1 MANAVFSPR
10 DFKAFVIEE
19 ATTGNGFAS
28 GYTNPNAPAITANL
42 HQLDV
47 DSVAFPS
54 LSPNQVTAIRSRGGR
69 VLHKSDFFQDNE
81 MRALEVSL
89 AGTFHKDVATTMLM
103 QSVTGTD
110 LGNAVAD
117 VVLGASPTGVTGK
130 YGVSESNKTF
140 SLVLAS
146 PDAVDGHNIIML
158 GCLCTSF
165 SINAEAGTDGGLY
178 KFEATISSGKNPV
191 TDNSQAPATAS
202 SGSVFGT
209 GLISLI
215 SATSANIYVGA
226 VQAPVISSFGVTIES
241 PAVYTGFS
249 DTGFHSFSRGSEFTV
264 TANATVKYDSVTRG
278 LYNSLN
284 TQTSAT
290 EGNFF
295 AIPNGTNNGDCGITM
310 PDGILTDVA
319 FNEGDAMMLDVSMQG
334 VSDGSSNIIEF
345 DQTTS

>member
-19 ATTGNGFAS
+19 TTTGNGFAS

-69 VLHKSDFFQDNE
+69 VLNKNDFFQDNE

-89 AGTFHKDVATTMLM
+89 SGTFHKDVATTMLM

-117 VVLGASPTGVTGK
+117 VVLGATPTGVTGK
-130 YGVSESNKTF
+130 YGESEANKTF

-146 PDAVDGHNIIML
+146 PDTTDGHNIIML

-191 TDNSQAPATAS
+191 TDNAQAPATDS

-209 GLISLI
+209 DLISLI
-215 SATSANIYVGA
+215 SATSADIRVGA
-226 VQAPVISSFGVTIES
+226 IQAPVISSFGVTIEA
-241 PAVYTGFS
+241 PAIYTGFS
-249 DTGFHSFSRGSEFTV
+249 DTGFHSFGRGSEFTV

-284 TQTSAT
+284 TQTAVT

-295 AIPNGTNNGDCGITM
+295 AIPQASNNCGISM
-310 PDGILTDVA
+310 PDGILTDVT

-334 VSDGSSNIIEF
+334 VSDGSANVIEF
-345 DQTTS
+345 DQAS

>member
-19 ATTGNGFAS
+19 TTTGNGFAS
-28 GYTNPNAPAITANL
+28 GYINPNAPAITANL

-47 DSVAFPS
+47 DSVVFPS

-69 VLHKSDFFQDNE
+69 VLHKDDFFQDNE

-89 AGTFHKDVATTMLM
+89 SGVFHKDIATTMLM
-103 QSVTGTD
+103 QSVTGTN
-110 LGNAVAD
+110 LGTAVAD
-117 VVLGASPTGVTGK
+117 VNLGATPTGITGK
-130 YGVSESNKTF
+130 YGTAEGDKTF

-146 PDAVDGHNIIML
+146 PDTTDGYNIIML

-165 SINAEAGTDGGLY
+165 SINADAATDGGLY

-191 TDNSQAPATAS
+191 TNNVQTPATTGG
-202 SGSVFGT
+202 SGSTFGT

-215 SATSANIYVGA
+215 SATSADIFVGKK
-226 VQAPVISSFGVTIES
+226 QAPVISSFGVTVES
-241 PAVYTGFS
+241 PAIYTGFS
-249 DTGFHSFSRGSEFTV
+249 DTGFHSFGRGSEFTV
-264 TANATVKYDSVTRG
+264 TANATVKYDSVTRD
-278 LYNSLN
+278 LYNDLN
-284 TQTSAT
+284 TQVSVT
-290 EGNFF
+290 EANFF
-295 AIPNGTNNGDCGITM
+295 AIPQASNNCGISM
-310 PDGILTDVA
+310 PDGILTDVT

-345 DQTTS
+345 DQAS